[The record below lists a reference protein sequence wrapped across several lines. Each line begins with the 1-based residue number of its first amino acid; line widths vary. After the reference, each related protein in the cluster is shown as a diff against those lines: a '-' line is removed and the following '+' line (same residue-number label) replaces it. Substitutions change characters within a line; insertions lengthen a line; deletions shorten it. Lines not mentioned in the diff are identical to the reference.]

1 MAFHI
6 MNETRTIASYNI
18 FIAASRGGFPV
29 ATNVTVIITK
39 QLVKKLYGTSGLQ
52 LLESSMNR
60 VFCGQQIDSN

>member
-6 MNETRTIASYNI
+6 MNKMRAIASCNI
-18 FIAASRGGFPV
+18 FIAAPRGGFPV
-29 ATNVTVIITK
+29 ATNVTVILTQ